1 MDWFLYR
8 VSIADLCHVQYCYV
22 LLSVCL
28 SVCLCLLHAG
38 IVANNKPAIE
48 RVQALA
54 DILHSALYAFGV
66 YKAISL
72 HTCML

>member
-1 MDWFLYR
+1 MDWFLYQ

-22 LLSVCL
+22 LSVRL

-48 RVQALA
+48 HVQALA
-54 DILHSALYAFGV
+54 DILRSALYAFAV
-66 YKAISL
+66 YVAISL
-72 HTCML
+72 YTCML